1 MKLEIK
7 LFATLR
13 PYMKGA
19 CENGSLEV
27 AEGTTVTDIVAML
40 TLPEEQVRLVFVNGR
55 HVGREHVL
63 AEGDRIGIFPP
74 VGGG

>member
-13 PYMKGA
+13 PYMKGT
-19 CENGSLEV
+19 CEDGTMEVPEGSTV
-27 AEGTTVTDIVAML
+27 ADVITAL
-40 TLPEEQVRLVFVNGR
+40 NLPDEQVRLVFVNGR
-55 HVGREHVL
+55 HQGRDEVL
-63 AEGDRIGIFPP
+63 GEGDRLGLFPP